1 MRKRF
6 DEQLNELNLEM
17 QEMGRMVEDG
27 IQKAIEALLKQDK
40 ALAQSV
46 MEADALVDQ
55 KQKEIESICF
65 KLLMQQQPVASDLRV
80 ISAALKM
87 VTDME
92 RIGDHAADISE
103 MTLHLAHEPYI
114 KNLDHIRQ
122 MATETTWML
131 IQSIEA
137 YVEKDT
143 KKASSVISHDDI
155 VDDLFAETK
164 KELIELIHQ
173 DKNNGEQATD
183 LLMVAKY
190 FERIGD
196 HATNLAE
203 WVIFSIDKRP
213 RG

>member
-1 MRKRF
+1 MRKKF

-27 IQKAIEALLKQDK
+27 IQKAIEALLKQDED
-40 ALAQSV
+40 LAQTV
-46 MEADALVDQ
+46 MDADALVDQ

-143 KKASSVISHDDI
+143 KKAFSVISHDDI
-155 VDDLFAETK
+155 VDDLFAKSK

>member
-6 DEQLNELNLEM
+6 DEQLNELGKEM
-17 QEMGRMVEDG
+17 QAMGMMVENS
-27 IQKAIEALLKQDK
+27 IQKAIEALLRQDVE
-40 ALAQSV
+40 LAKSV
-46 MEADALVDQ
+46 MEGDALVDQ

-65 KLLMQQQPVASDLRV
+65 ALLMQQQPVASDLRT

-114 KNLDHIRQ
+114 KNLEHIRQ
-122 MATETTWML
+122 MASETMWML

-137 YVEKDT
+137 YVEKDV
-143 KKASSVISHDDI
+143 KKANDVIVHDDV
-155 VDDLFAETK
+155 VDKLFAETK
-164 KELIELIHQ
+164 TDLIELIHK

>member
-6 DEQLNELNLEM
+6 DEQLEELN
-17 QEMGRMVEDG
+17 QEMLQMATMVEDS
-27 IQKAIEALLKQDK
+27 IQKGIEALLRQDVE
-40 ALAQSV
+40 LAQTV
-46 MEADALVDQ
+46 MEHDVEIDQ
-55 KQKEIESICF
+55 KQKEIENICF
-65 KLLMQQQPVASDLRV
+65 TLLMQQQPVASDLRV

-92 RIGDHAADISE
+92 RIGDHASDISE

-114 KNLDHIRQ
+114 KNLDSISK
-122 MATETTWML
+122 MASETMWML

-137 YVEKDT
+137 YVEKDV
-143 KKASSVISHDDI
+143 KKAHGVIVHDDI
-155 VDDLFAETK
+155 VDDLFAQTK
-164 KELIELIHQ
+164 QELIELIHQ
-173 DKNNGEQATD
+173 NKNNGEQATD

>member
-6 DEQLNELNLEM
+6 EQQLNELNQEM
-17 QEMGRMVEDG
+17 QEMGRMVEGG
-27 IQKAIEALLKQDK
+27 IQKAIEALLKQDE

-46 MEADALVDQ
+46 MEADALVEQ

-131 IQSIEA
+131 LQSIEA

-143 KKASSVISHDDI
+143 KKASGVISHDDI

>member
-6 DEQLNELNLEM
+6 DEQLNELN
-17 QEMGRMVEDG
+17 QEMLQMGTMVEES
-27 IQKAIEALLKQDK
+27 IQKAIEALLKQDTE
-40 ALAQSV
+40 LAQTV
-46 MEADALVDQ
+46 MDSDALVDQ

-65 KLLMQQQPVASDLRV
+65 KLLMQQQPVASDLRI

-103 MTLHLAHEPYI
+103 MTLHLATAPYI
-114 KNLDHIRQ
+114 KNLEHIRQ

-137 YVEKDT
+137 YVEKDV
-143 KKASSVISHDDI
+143 KKATGVITHDDV
-155 VDDLFAETK
+155 VDELFADTK
-164 KELIELIHQ
+164 KELIDLIHQ

>member
-6 DEQLNELNLEM
+6 DQQLEELNQEM
-17 QEMGRMVEDG
+17 QEMGRMVEDA
-27 IQKAIEALLKQDK
+27 IQKAIEALLKQDAK
-40 ALAQSV
+40 AAQAV
-46 MEADALVDQ
+46 MEADTFVDQ

-65 KLLMQQQPVASDLRV
+65 TLLMQQQPVASDLRI

-103 MTLHLAHEPYI
+103 MTLHLAREPYI
-114 KNLDHIRQ
+114 KNLEHIRL
-122 MATETTWML
+122 MATETAWML
-131 IQSIEA
+131 LQSIEA
-137 YVEKDT
+137 YVEKDI
-143 KKASSVISHDDI
+143 KKASGVIAHDDI
-155 VDDLFAETK
+155 VDELFADTK
-164 KELIELIHQ
+164 KELIELIHK
-173 DKNNGEQATD
+173 DKNNGEQAAD

-196 HATNLAE
+196 HAVNLSE

>member
-6 DEQLNELNLEM
+6 EQQLNELNQEM
-17 QEMGRMVEDG
+17 QEMGRMVEGG
-27 IQKAIEALLKQDK
+27 IQKAIEALLKQDE

-131 IQSIEA
+131 LQSIEA

-143 KKASSVISHDDI
+143 KKASGVISHDDI

>member
-6 DEQLNELNLEM
+6 DEQLNELGKEM
-17 QEMGRMVEDG
+17 QKMGIMVEES
-27 IQKAIEALLKQDK
+27 IQKAIEALLRQDIE
-40 ALAQSV
+40 LAKSV
-46 MEADALVDQ
+46 MEGDALVDQ

-65 KLLMQQQPVASDLRV
+65 TLLMQQQPVASDLRT

-103 MTLHLAHEPYI
+103 MTVHLACEPYI

-122 MATETTWML
+122 MATETMWML
-131 IQSIEA
+131 TQSIEA
-137 YVEKDT
+137 YVERDV
-143 KKASSVISHDDI
+143 KKANGVIIHDDK
-155 VDDLFAETK
+155 VDELFAETK
-164 KELIELIHQ
+164 TDLIELIHK

>member
-27 IQKAIEALLKQDK
+27 IQKAIEALLKQDEN
-40 ALAQSV
+40 LARSV
-46 MEADALVDQ
+46 MDADASVDQ

-131 IQSIEA
+131 LQSIEA

-143 KKASSVISHDDI
+143 KKASGVISHDDI

>member
-6 DEQLNELNLEM
+6 DEQLKELNLEM

-27 IQKAIEALLKQDK
+27 IQKAIEALLKQDEN
-40 ALAQSV
+40 LAQAV
-46 MEADALVDQ
+46 MDADTLVDQ

-131 IQSIEA
+131 LQSIEA

-143 KKASSVISHDDI
+143 KKASGVISHDDI